1 MGELKYGFIV
11 IEEGG
16 GGGGGVLSKDFIRFV
31 TEDLVQ
37 SISVT

>member
-1 MGELKYGFIV
+1 MGELKYGLIV

-16 GGGGGVLSKDFIRFV
+16 EGGGGVLSKDFIRFV